1 MSTERMLR
9 RRWRHAGEAAALRLL
24 LALLRPLRVDRAS
37 ALGGALARAIG
48 PLLPVHR
55 RALRNLAACLPET
68 SARERRAIARRM
80 WDNLG
85 RGVAEFAFLDVFHE
99 ADGRIAVIGRA
110 HLAAVLGQGRGAI
123 LVSAHL
129 ANWELLPVA
138 AARHGVP
145 AAMVYRAANN
155 PAVDALLRAWRARH
169 GTPLQVPKGAAGAR
183 RLLGLLQERGH
194 VAMLIDQKMNDG
206 IAVPFFGRPA
216 MTAPAAA
223 QLARRFGCP
232 ILPIRIE
239 RLAGARFR
247 ITVLPPLTVARGADR
262 AADIRAATAA
272 LNRLV
277 EDWIRARPEQWLW
290 LHRRW
295 PDR

>member
-1 MSTERMLR
+1 MSTAEPAR
-9 RRWRHAGEAAALRLL
+9 RRWRHAGEAVAFRLL
-24 LALLRPLRVDRAS
+24 LALLRLLGVDRAS
-37 ALGGALARAIG
+37 ALGGTLARTIG
-48 PLLPVHR
+48 PLLPVHQ
-55 RALRNLAACLPET
+55 RALRNLAACLPERD
-68 SARERRAIARRM
+68 ARVRRAIARKM
-80 WDNLG
+80 WDNFG
-85 RGVAEFAFLDVFHE
+85 RAAAEFAFLDVFHE
-99 ADGRIAVIGRA
+99 TDGRIVVSGRE
-110 HLAAVLGQGRGAI
+110 HLDRILDQGRGAI

-155 PAVDALLRAWRARH
+155 PKMDKLLRAWRTRH
-169 GTPLQVPKGAAGAR
+169 GAPLQVPKGATGAR
-183 RLLGLLQERGH
+183 RLLGLLRERGH

-206 IAVPFFGRPA
+206 IAVPFFGRLA

-239 RLAGARFR
+239 RLGGTCFR
-247 ITVLPPLTVARGADR
+247 ITVLPPLEVARSADR
-262 AADIRAATAA
+262 GADIRATMAA
-272 LNRLV
+272 LNQLV
-277 EDWIRARPEQWLW
+277 EDWVRARPEQWLW